1 MANTVSI
8 CSAGLVLLLYVSGV
22 LLSQSE
28 IPFSMNGVL
37 TRLNGESAFALMGLL
52 GSSIVPHNFYI
63 HSYFAG
69 VPLSLS
75 MYLSF
80 LLRSDNYTKQ

>member
-8 CSAGLVLLLYVSGV
+8 CSAGLVLFLYVSGV

-37 TRLNGESAFALMGLL
+37 TRLNGESTFALMGLL
-52 GSSIVPHNFYI
+52 GASVAPHNFYI

-69 VPLSLS
+69 VTSIFFPINL
-75 MYLSF
+75 Y
-80 LLRSDNYTKQ
+80 NPIKPY

>member
-52 GSSIVPHNFYI
+52 GASIVPHNFYI

-69 VPLSLS
+69 VPISLF

-80 LLRSDNYTKQ
+80 FIKKQ

>member
-28 IPFSMNGVL
+28 IPFSINGVL

-52 GSSIVPHNFYI
+52 GASIVPHNFYI

-69 VPLSLS
+69 VPFSLS

-80 LLRSDNYTKQ
+80 LLRCNIIKQ

>member
-8 CSAGLVLLLYVSGV
+8 CSAGLVLFLYVSGV

-52 GSSIVPHNFYI
+52 GASIVPHNFYI

-69 VPLSLS
+69 VPLPLS
-75 MYLSF
+75 MYFSF
-80 LLRSDNYTKQ
+80 LLRSNSPTKQ